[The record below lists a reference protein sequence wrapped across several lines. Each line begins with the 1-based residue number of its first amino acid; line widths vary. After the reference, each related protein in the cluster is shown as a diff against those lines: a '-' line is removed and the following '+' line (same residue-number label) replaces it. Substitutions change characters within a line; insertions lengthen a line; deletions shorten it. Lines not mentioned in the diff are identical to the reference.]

1 MKKAILV
8 AIIGALTVS
17 VNAGGSWGGKAPVSE
32 KAVVETCSDI
42 GGEVSVGYHS
52 DLYLYGRQLS
62 SSVVSLAASYTVDA
76 FVPLTIGV
84 AHYDGHLTPIGGLN
98 ELTAVSA
105 TTSLGSFG
113 GFDASL
119 GYTHYFTHSGV
130 NSWGDIG
137 LGLSRDLGFAELVLG
152 TNYGV
157 GGTEIGNGGWN
168 HHIGLV
174 KSIGLTDS
182 LSVVLSGTIGYHD
195 EYFNGFPVSNNSWS
209 YYNVNASLPIA
220 LNCRATITPYIGYYG
235 VQQWN
240 AWPGQGDD
248 LVGGVTLNVKF

>member
-52 DLYLYGRQLS
+52 DLYLYGAQLS

-84 AHYDGHLTPIGGLN
+84 AHYDAHRGGPLP

-119 GYTHYFTHSGV
+119 GYTHYFTHSGI

-137 LGLSRDLGFAELVLG
+137 LGLSRDLGFAQLVLG
-152 TNYGV
+152 TNYGIGSDV
-157 GGTEIGNGGWN
+157 GNGGWN

-195 EYFNGFPVSNNSWS
+195 EYFPGGGNDWS
-209 YYNVNASLPIA
+209 YYNINASLPIA

-240 AWPGQGDD
+240 AWPFQGDD
-248 LVGGVTLNVKF
+248 LVGGVTLSVKF